1 MIWEIKATGSGVQ
14 FSLLPKTKRQP
25 GVYFFGHL
33 LIHCLFLF
41 LDFSLKLVF
50 ASAMILSCN

>member
-14 FSLLPKTKRQP
+14 FSQP
-25 GVYFFGHL
+25 RVYFFGLL
-33 LIHCLFLF
+33 LIHCLFVF
-41 LDFSLKLVF
+41 LDFSFKLVF